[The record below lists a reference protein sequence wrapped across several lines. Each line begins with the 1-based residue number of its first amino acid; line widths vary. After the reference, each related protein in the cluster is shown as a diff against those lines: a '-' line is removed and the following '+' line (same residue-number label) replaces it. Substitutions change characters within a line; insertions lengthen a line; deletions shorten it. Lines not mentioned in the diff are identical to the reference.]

1 MIVDNMVLVNLFAS
15 LVSVWFAVLINSKF
29 LRPAILNR
37 KRFTLY
43 ELRDKLAILAM
54 KDIVLEKS
62 EEYITLQKLINNSL
76 MSTKEF
82 RITRFLKLQSAIVT
96 DKKLRKHLDSILEKI
111 ENEEMPSEYREIVS
125 EFFVVAHDIYDHK
138 TWLLRNTITPIILF
152 FLLVSVIIKASKG
165 ITKYLEN
172 QRGKMIKVKE
182 ELEANLDRFAI

>member
-125 EFFVVAHDIYDHK
+125 EFFVVARDVYDHK

>member
-1 MIVDNMVLVNLFAS
+1 
-15 LVSVWFAVLINSKF
+15 
-29 LRPAILNR
+29 LNR

-125 EFFVVAHDIYDHK
+125 EFFVVARDIYDHK

>member
-15 LVSVWFAVLINSKF
+15 LVSVWFAVLINWKF

-125 EFFVVAHDIYDHK
+125 EFFVVARDIYDHK

>member
-125 EFFVVAHDIYDHK
+125 EFFVVARDIYDHK